1 MLRAGADQLY
11 AAPDG
16 RVLIGDGARAT
27 DPASGAALELPAG
40 SASIGINNRLRR
52 AIEAALAGA
61 QLHAADA
68 GARLPPRAACNRPTI
83 PRGCP

>member
-1 MLRAGADQLY
+1 M
-11 AAPDG
+11 
-16 RVLIGDGARAT
+16 LIGDGARAT

-61 QLHAADA
+61 HCTRPMPAL
-68 GARLPPRAACNRPTI
+68 GWPPRACNRPTI